1 MMMMMMEEKPDG
13 GIWRV
18 DDDFYLNA
26 HDFQIDSLL
35 FSFSLIFFLFLFFW
49 LLVEFI
55 FLSFF
60 FFLSSLCKTRKREGT
75 VGSKRPHRRRSARE
89 DDSWVHVSVGPTTN
103 RYVVY
108 VWLPLLSQHSTARD
122 GTARYLLS
130 LMSKSPG
137 PRREGWWDPRAM
149 TTYHFVD
156 GNRGLWSQ
164 HASEQVRG
172 LSFLASHLSLPPWR
186 RRHAARAVTVR
197 WDCSQHRCRSADT
210 DVTFTWYTKS
220 KRRRPSST
228 WHHVTFSIG
237 VDCYGNRPTD
247 SILDSSGNCQ
257 ERPESSC
264 LGVPK
269 EGKYVKC
276 GKDKRPRLCAAFLPE
291 SLVSFSGIQSGLRV
305 I

>member
-1 MMMMMMEEKPDG
+1 M
-13 GIWRV
+13 
-18 DDDFYLNA
+18 
-26 HDFQIDSLL
+26 
-35 FSFSLIFFLFLFFW
+35 
-49 LLVEFI
+49 
-55 FLSFF
+55 
-60 FFLSSLCKTRKREGT
+60 
-75 VGSKRPHRRRSARE
+75 GSKRPHRRRSARE
-89 DDSWVHVSVGPTTN
+89 DDSWVHVSVGPTTK

-108 VWLPLLSQHSTARD
+108 VWLPLLSQPSTAQHSTRRYGQVFTFASVKEPGTQARRLVGPVGND
-122 GTARYLLS
+122 DVSFCRRKPGLVIPTCFRTSARSQLLGQPS
-130 LMSKSPG
+130 
-137 PRREGWWDPRAM
+137 
-149 TTYHFVD
+149 V
-156 GNRGLWSQ
+156 
-164 HASEQVRG
+164 ASAC
-172 LSFLASHLSLPPWR
+172 FLPPWR

-210 DVTFTWYTKS
+210 DVTITWYTKS

-269 EGKYVKC
+269 EGKYVKF

-291 SLVSFSGIQSGLRV
+291 SLVTFSGIQSGLRV